1 MTTAA
6 LRALPRSIRPADA
19 GGTTAATAPAAAPRR
34 IPALWLALLATPI
47 AATANAPVLILPEIA
62 GDLGTSTATATW
74 LVTTFAWAMA
84 VGTPL
89 VAGLLRRRGA
99 AAALRT
105 GTFAVVL
112 GTLAVA
118 LSPWL
123 PLLLVG
129 RAAQAFGGAALITVA
144 MNLAG
149 DVRRMGVI
157 TAGFA
162 MWGAVGP
169 LAGSAV
175 TSAFSWRA
183 ALVISAVGLLA
194 VPAVAAHLRTLER
207 HDAAR
212 SGTSGR
218 PAGPGADQAFDAR
231 GAVALVTLVTALV
244 LLPHFTLPS
253 LAVAVVAAVLLAL
266 HVRTRPVGFVP
277 VALLRSPVF
286 LASAGLAGALS
297 TAYFGLLFAVP
308 RLMDDATAWTKGT
321 IGVAQMAALL
331 VGGAASWVLA
341 AVSGRLGRGR
351 VTAVL
356 VALGVAGPLAA
367 VFAPWAPVL
376 VVVPALAVLAASG
389 GLSTLSVR
397 ASEAAPAPLRPA
409 AIGLLNLT
417 YQLGGAFGPAIA
429 LIAVS

>member
-6 LRALPRSIRPADA
+6 LRAHPRSIRPAEA
-19 GGTTAATAPAAAPRR
+19 GGTRTSAAAEPRR
-34 IPALWLALLATPI
+34 IPALWLALLATPV

-62 GDLGTSTATATW
+62 GDLVTSTATATW

-89 VAGLLRRRGA
+89 VAGLLRHRGA
-99 AAALRT
+99 TAALRI
-105 GTFAVVL
+105 GTAFVVL
-112 GTLAVA
+112 GTVAVV

-129 RAAQAFGGAALITVA
+129 RAAQAFGGAALVTVA

-175 TSAFSWRA
+175 TSAVSWRA
-183 ALVISAVGLLA
+183 ALVISVVGLLA
-194 VPAVAAHLRTLER
+194 VPAVAAHLRAQAR
-207 HDAAR
+207 HDMRA
-212 SGTSGR
+212 SER
-218 PAGPGADQAFDAR
+218 PRTERTDAVQAFDTR

-253 LAVAVVAAVLLAL
+253 LAVAAVAAVLLAL
-266 HVRTRPVGFVP
+266 HVRTRPLGFVP

-286 LASAGLAGALS
+286 LSSAGLAGMLS
-297 TAYFGLLFAVP
+297 TAYFALLFAVP
-308 RLMDDATAWTKGT
+308 RLMDDATTWGKGT

-341 AVSGRLGRGR
+341 AVSDRLGRGR
-351 VTAVL
+351 VTVVL
-356 VALGVAGPLAA
+356 VALGVVGPVAA
-367 VFAPWAPVL
+367 TFAPWAPVL
-376 VVVPALAVLAASG
+376 VVIPALAVLAASG
-389 GLSTLSVR
+389 GLSTLGVR
-397 ASEAAPAPLRPA
+397 ASDAAPAPLRPA
-409 AIGLLNLT
+409 AIGLLNLA

-429 LIAVS
+429 LLAVS